1 MKRILARFFIA
12 AASLALIAGVLV
24 YTVLLKSLPR
34 LDGEFVTDGIT
45 ADVSIQRD
53 AGGIPVITARNRVD
67 LAYGTGFVHGQDRFF
82 QMDLTRR
89 NAAGE
94 LAELIGPDAL
104 DIDRRHRFHRFRT
117 RANAVVLALSD
128 EEHEV
133 VQAYADGVN
142 AGLTSLGAK
151 PFEYFLTGTEPR
163 PWEKSDS
170 ILVVYTMYMVL
181 NDERANRD
189 VQRGLAHSVLPPNV
203 FSWLYPEGTSWDA
216 PMLGEPREDAPVPD
230 VDEYNL
236 NEVTTAS
243 LRSTNHADG
252 EPLLP
257 GSNNWAIAGSLTQSG
272 GAIVANDMHLGIT
285 TPNVFYRARLRT
297 SDASSSDLIG
307 VTLPGAPILVAGSNG
322 RVAWGNTNS
331 YGDWTDAVVVVPGA
345 KPGTYMTPDGP
356 RDFDI
361 FEERI
366 AVKNAEPE
374 IYKIRETIWGPVLD
388 DNPDPDNEIA
398 VSWIAHHTRG
408 VTLGHLALESAG
420 DVEEAMNIANTI
432 GMPPQ
437 NFVVGDADGN
447 IGWTIAGSIP
457 RRAGFDPLLPADWSE
472 SGGWV
477 GWFSPNE
484 YPRVMNPESGR
495 IWTANARVVD
505 DEGLSIIGDGGY
517 DLGARAQ
524 QIRNG
529 LFSVDRFEPDSMLT
543 VQLDDRAVFLNR
555 WRDLLLVVLDE
566 EAMSGNLER
575 EEFRSLVQDW
585 IPRAA
590 PESVGYRLVRAFR
603 SEVRGRVFTMMMQ
616 PVLETYGEDT
626 QLRISNQFESPLWTM
641 VTERPTH
648 LLTANYENW
657 EDLLLQSIDTNIEY
671 LSGNF
676 DGGLEQR
683 TWGERNTASIRHP
696 LSRALPFLSR
706 WLDMPAEAL
715 PGDSNLPRAQGPS
728 FGASERF
735 AVTPGNEKGG
745 YMHMP
750 AGQSGHPL
758 SDYYRVG
765 HDDWVQGR
773 PSAFLPGEPVH
784 TLTLKSAQ

>member
-1 MKRILARFFIA
+1 MKRILARFIIA

-34 LDGEFVTDGIT
+34 LDGEFVTEGIT

-53 AGGIPVITARNRVD
+53 AGGIPVITAGNRVD

-94 LAELIGPDAL
+94 LAELFGPDAL

-163 PWEKSDS
+163 PWEKADS
-170 ILVVYTMYMVL
+170 ILVVYTMYMEL

-189 VQRGLAHSVLPPNV
+189 VRRGLAHRILPPNV

-243 LRSTNHADG
+243 LQSTNHADG

-356 RDFDI
+356 REFDI

-374 IYKIRETIWGPVLD
+374 IYEIRETIWGPVLD

-543 VQLDDRAVFLNR
+543 VQLDDRAIFLNR

-566 EAMSGNLER
+566 EAMSGNSDR
-575 EEFRSLVQDW
+575 EKSRSLVQDW

-616 PVLETYGEDT
+616 PVLETFGEDT

-648 LLTANYENW
+648 LLTANYESW
-657 EDLLLQSIDTNIEY
+657 EDLLLQSIDANIEY
-671 LSGNF
+671 FSGNF

-706 WLDMPAEAL
+706 WLDMPAVAL

-765 HDDWVQGR
+765 HDDWVRGR